1 MEIKEPILVPWDF
14 SAVAG
19 YALEHAV
26 NFAKTT
32 NDTVALIHV
41 VKKQKEIDNA
51 KNKLQDIVIETKE
64 KHGIELA
71 LIVREGSIFTAIS
84 EAVEEMDATLVVMG
98 THGMKG
104 MQKFTGSWALKV
116 IAGSKAPFV
125 VVQAAPGDELNSIVF
140 PVDFKREQ
148 KEKLV
153 WAAFL
158 HKYYKA
164 KIHICYQEST
174 DSRIKTKTKSNI
186 VFSKNYLS
194 EKNAEFEISKLP
206 GDKNLAEESIEYSKN
221 INAGMILI
229 MTTKN
234 ISFQDYVLGADEQQI
249 IANSAKIP
257 VMCINPKAGTSKF
270 GGFSATGG

>member
-1 MEIKEPILVPWDF
+1 MEINEPILVPWDF
-14 SAVAG
+14 SEVAG

-51 KNKLQDIVIETKE
+51 KNKLQEIVSKTKE
-64 KHGIELA
+64 KHGIQLE

-84 EAVEEMDATLVVMG
+84 EAVEEMNATLVVMG

-125 VVQAAPGDELNSIVF
+125 VVQDAPGNELKSIVF

-186 VFSKNYLS
+186 VFSKNYLA
-194 EKNAEFEISKLP
+194 EKGAEFEIIKLS
-206 GDKNLAEESIEYSKN
+206 GDKNLAEESIEYSKS
-221 INAGMILI
+221 IDAGMILI

-257 VMCINPKAGTSKF
+257 VMCINPKTGTSKF

>member
-1 MEIKEPILVPWDF
+1 MELNEPILVPWDF
-14 SAVAG
+14 SQVAG

-26 NFAKTT
+26 NFAKNTE
-32 NDTVALIHV
+32 NDVALIHV

-51 KNKLQDIVIETKE
+51 KNKLQEIVDQTKE
-64 KHGIELA
+64 KHGVELA
-71 LIVREGSIFTAIS
+71 LIVREGSIFTAIN
-84 EAVEEMDATLVVMG
+84 EVVEESDASLVVMG

-125 VVQAAPGDELNSIVF
+125 VVQDAPGEKLTNIVF

-153 WAAFL
+153 WAAYMN
-158 HKYYKA
+158 KYYNTKV
-164 KIHICYQEST
+164 HICYQQSA

-186 VFSKNYLS
+186 VFSKNYLA
-194 EKNAEFEISKLP
+194 EKDADFEIHALEGEKS
-206 GDKNLAEESIEYSKN
+206 LADESIEFAKS

-257 VMCINPKAGTSKF
+257 VMCINPKLGTKF
-270 GGFSATGG
+270 GGFSSSGG